1 MSLVNMSMFDIYL
14 HNKLQIFILAALVKR
29 EYGWDLM
36 NSLNL

>member
-14 HNKLQIFILAALVKR
+14 LNKLTNIYPALVKR

-36 NSLNL
+36 DSVNL